1 MAGRAGTGA
10 ARYGAGA
17 GWAEPGGPVAD
28 GVGEGRA
35 AAGAVDGPGA
45 PGGAEAPGGTTR
57 ERLLAAA
64 SELFA
69 ERGYERAT
77 VRDIAGR
84 AGLNQALLF
93 RHFGSKRALFGEVVS
108 RDGLEQLRCT
118 PPERL
123 VETVLASMLD
133 PAGGDAPDGGRAER
147 GRAERGRAERGRAER
162 GRAERGRAGAAR
174 SLETLLRSVGAGDEV
189 SAAVTT
195 LGDEYARVLATL
207 SDTED
212 SRLRA
217 DLALS
222 WLLGIGLMR
231 VVVGKRPLAD
241 ADPAEVSRLVVG
253 ALGGLLEGM
262 PPADRG
268 PERAARPE

>member
-1 MAGRAGTGA
+1 MRAS
-10 ARYGAGA
+10 
-17 GWAEPGGPVAD
+17 
-28 GVGEGRA
+28 
-35 AAGAVDGPGA
+35 
-45 PGGAEAPGGTTR
+45 GGTTR
-57 ERLLAAA
+57 ARLLAAA

-108 RDGLEQLRCT
+108 RDGLEQLRGT

-123 VETVLASMLD
+123 VETVLASMLA
-133 PAGGDAPDGGRAER
+133 PAGEGADGDDAPDDGRT
-147 GRAERGRAERGRAER
+147 
-162 GRAERGRAGAAR
+162 GAAR

-207 SDTED
+207 SRADD
-212 SRLRA
+212 SGLRA

-241 ADPAEVSRLVVG
+241 ADPGEVSRLVVG
-253 ALGGLLEGM
+253 ALGGLLEGL
-262 PPADRG
+262 PPVDGRTD
-268 PERAARPE
+268 PPR